1 MKKTVFTMLIAAMSV
16 LLSLAAGAAVLSPG
30 LDVIA
35 NEYEFTVGSLT
46 GETVEFTKEQFSQC
60 SGKDSWEK
68 IKIAALPDEKEGV
81 LRFGDVEA
89 TVGQVIGVDNISKL
103 SFEPCDNVSRA
114 SFKFVFDDSYTMTCN
129 VSFSDKVNSSP
140 EVVQDQGF
148 TVFLNTSLTGDMAA
162 YDKNGDELKYEV
174 IEYPKG
180 GELNFNS
187 STGEYNY
194 TAGSRVMNDSFT
206 YRVKDTAGE
215 YSKTGKVNVNIRENR
230 TSKVFTDM
238 ERENAVTAAAV
249 MTDKGYMSCIED
261 KSETY
266 FSPDSQVSRLDFLV
280 TCMNVLGADNIPT
293 VSNTGFDDDESISEK
308 YKGYVYSASKLGI
321 INGVKNAE
329 KTEFSPAKAV
339 TKAEAAVMLN
349 NIIGY
354 KAETVKNVSSA
365 PNWAE
370 EAVCAMYELGIC
382 SDEGLADPI
391 SKEECADMLYKVS
404 CMIGE

>member
-1 MKKTVFTMLIAAMSV
+1 MKKTVFPMLIALTVM
-16 LLSLAAGAAVLSPG
+16 LLTNVVGAAVLSPG

-35 NEYEFTVGSLT
+35 NEYELTVGGIS

-60 SGKDSWEK
+60 SGKENWEK
-68 IKIAALPDEKEGV
+68 IRIATLPDEKEGV

-89 TVGQVIGVDNISKL
+89 ASGQVIGAENISKL
-103 SFEPCDNVSRA
+103 SFEPVNNTESA
-114 SFKFVFDDSYTMTCN
+114 SFEFVFDDSYTMTCN
-129 VSFSDKVNSSP
+129 VKFSDKVNSSP
-140 EVVQDQGF
+140 EVVTEQQF
-148 TVFLNTSLTGDMAA
+148 NVFANTSFEGDMAA
-162 YDKNGDELKYEV
+162 YDKDADSLKYEV
-174 IEYPKG
+174 MDYPEG
-180 GELNFNS
+180 GELTFNS
-187 STGEYNY
+187 ATGEYSY

-206 YRVKDTAGE
+206 YRVKDTAGD
-215 YSKTGKVNVNIRENR
+215 YSETGKITVSIRENR
-230 TSKVFTDM
+230 TAKVFSDM

-261 KSETY
+261 KNETY

-280 TCMNVLGADNIPT
+280 TCMNVFGADNIPA

-321 INGVKNAE
+321 ISGVKNAE
-329 KTEFSPAKAV
+329 KTMFSPSKAI

-354 KAETVKNVSSA
+354 EAETVKNVSDA
-365 PNWAE
+365 PVWAK
-370 EAVCAMYELGIC
+370 EAVCAMYELGVC

>member
-1 MKKTVFTMLIAAMSV
+1 
-16 LLSLAAGAAVLSPG
+16 
-30 LDVIA
+30 
-35 NEYEFTVGSLT
+35 
-46 GETVEFTKEQFSQC
+46 
-60 SGKDSWEK
+60 
-68 IKIAALPDEKEGV
+68 
-81 LRFGDVEA
+81 
-89 TVGQVIGVDNISKL
+89 
-103 SFEPCDNVSRA
+103 
-114 SFKFVFDDSYTMTCN
+114 MTCN

-215 YSKTGKVNVNIRENR
+215 YSKIGKVNVNIRENR

-293 VSNTGFDDDESISEK
+293 VSDTGFDDDESISEK

-382 SDEGLADPI
+382 SDEGLADPM